1 MSFFTAHSADS
12 PRSQRVPVVAV
23 AALTVALALTGC
35 TSATEAP
42 EPTFVPTHVI
52 TDNEDLIELSF
63 KDTHASVVIPKGFI
77 ADKAIIE
84 KFEGLSLG
92 DEAGYEVRAWAGKN
106 TAGDTIILTITESR
120 DNVLYNRD
128 TGVVEFSVPF
138 SGEDVLRD
146 DPKFQ
151 VPGAL
156 ASRLVVGRL
165 EVDGA
170 ERTGSQLVAIVR
182 DDKESAAWVM
192 LGVNEGIGEGEE
204 SLSTLDNIVDT
215 LTVQ

>member
-1 MSFFTAHSADS
+1 MSTTLTKPCKRWRFLLTAALSSALVAGCQANAEFPPATSDTAV
-12 PRSQRVPVVAV
+12 QAV
-23 AALTVALALTGC
+23 A
-35 TSATEAP
+35 
-42 EPTFVPTHVI
+42 
-52 TDNEDLIELSF
+52 DNEELVEFSF
-63 KDTHASVVIPKGFI
+63 NGIHASVIVPQGFVLDPE
-77 ADKAIIE
+77 AVE
-84 KFEGLSLG
+84 RFESLSLG
-92 DEAGYEVRAWAGKN
+92 EEEGYQVGAWVGKN
-106 TAGDTIILTITESR
+106 AQGDVIILTITDSR

-170 ERTGSQLVAIVR
+170 ERTVSQLVAIVR
-182 DDKESAAWVM
+182 DGKDSAAWVM

-204 SLSTLDNIVDT
+204 SLATLDSIVDT